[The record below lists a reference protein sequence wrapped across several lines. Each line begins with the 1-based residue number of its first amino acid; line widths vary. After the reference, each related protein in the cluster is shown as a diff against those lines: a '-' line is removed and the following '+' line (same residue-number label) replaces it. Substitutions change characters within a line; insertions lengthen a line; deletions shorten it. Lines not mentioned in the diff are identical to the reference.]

1 MTEKNLLTEGRVLP
15 VLMRFTVPFLIAN
28 IIQALYGAVD
38 LAVIG
43 WFCDPASVAAV
54 STGTQVT
61 QIVTSLITGLTLG
74 GTILVGKYTGMRDE
88 KQTCK
93 SIGTTLTVFA
103 AFSVV
108 LMILVIGLASPILT
122 ALQTPEEAF
131 VLARQYVV
139 TCGWGIPFICGYNAI
154 SAILRGYGDSQR
166 PMLFI
171 ALACMLNIAGDL
183 LLTGVFGWGVRGV
196 AVATIAAQAV
206 SMVCAI
212 VYLNRGHF
220 IFKFTVRNLRIDGAR
235 ARELARVG
243 IPISFQELMVRISF
257 LYLTAVVN
265 ALGVDAASAVGVAS
279 KYDVFAMLPATSVA
293 SALAAFTAQNYGAQR
308 PTRVR
313 TAVGAGL
320 GFALA
325 AAACFF
331 LWAQLS
337 PQSMIGLFTRDAATI
352 AVGVPFFRACS
363 FDYLMV
369 TFVFCLNGYLNGR
382 SKTLFTMFSCC
393 FGALC
398 VRIPLL
404 YLVQTYRP
412 DSLFLLGCV
421 APLVSGVMAVYTI
434 AYTVR
439 QFRLDLRPALC

>member
-88 KQTCK
+88 EQTCK

-108 LMILVIGLASPILT
+108 LMLLVIGLASPILT

-171 ALACMLNIAGDL
+171 ALACVLNIAGDL

-206 SMVCAI
+206 SMACAI

-220 IFKFTVRNLRIDGAR
+220 IFKFTLRNLRIDGAR
-235 ARELARVG
+235 ARELAGVG

-293 SALAAFTAQNYGAQR
+293 SALAA
-308 PTRVR
+308 
-313 TAVGAGL
+313 
-320 GFALA
+320 
-325 AAACFF
+325 AACFF

-352 AVGVPFFRACS
+352 AAGVPFFRACS

-439 QFRLDLRPALC
+439 QFRLDLRPAPCYDGEKEAWI